1 MWRICRPIVKSPV
14 GRLGWVGV
22 LVFLL
27 ARSLMF
33 AQGQNLPAPPRQE
46 QKPASKPKRTWTEDD
61 LITLR
66 KPWDQYQI
74 AREKKAEE
82 EKAAKAA
89 AETSKRSSAK
99 APEPPKSPVP
109 ASAEGQSESAETLPA
124 LEGRI
129 EDAREKVAELER
141 RLQAAD
147 RALYDSREDQ
157 RADAEHQRDAVSK
170 ELEKAREDLKL
181 LEEKLRA
188 LKPAQQSQQSPP
200 LSP

>member
-1 MWRICRPIVKSPV
+1 MWRICRRIVKSRV
-14 GRLGWVGV
+14 GRPGWVGV

-27 ARSLMF
+27 VRSLMF
-33 AQGQNLPAPPRQE
+33 AQGQNLPAPPKQE
-46 QKPASKPKRTWTEDD
+46 QKPASKPKRMWTEDD

-109 ASAEGQSESAETLPA
+109 ASAEGQSEPAETLPA

-129 EDAREKVAELER
+129 EDEREKVAALER
-141 RLQAAD
+141 KLQAAE

-157 RADAEHQRDAVSK
+157 RADAEQHRDAVSK
-170 ELEKAREDLKL
+170 ELEKARDDLKL

-188 LKPAQQSQQSPP
+188 PKPAQQSQQSPP